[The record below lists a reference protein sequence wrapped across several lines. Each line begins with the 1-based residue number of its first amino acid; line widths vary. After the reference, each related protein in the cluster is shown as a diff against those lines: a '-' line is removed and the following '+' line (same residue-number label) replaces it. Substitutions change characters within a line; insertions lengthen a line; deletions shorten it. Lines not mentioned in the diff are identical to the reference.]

1 MVVTNSLSRRNSIL
15 EVVVDSYVSTAT
27 PVGSLAVSKRLR
39 ERLSP
44 ATIRNIMSTLE
55 EMGYI
60 THPHTSAGRIP
71 TDKGYRYFVDSIME
85 PKRLTRDEK
94 DSVEGALRQDTD
106 ELEELIKRV
115 ARIVSGL
122 TGQTSIVSY
131 PRAKRRTF
139 KRIELIPA
147 TRTRIYALLFTAQGL
162 VKHSMFE
169 IKETVEESELSR
181 VSKFLNDELDGLQL
195 SDVTDYLLRKMMGEG
210 DPFYHLLK
218 EASELLNM
226 SHILDDSDERILLD
240 GTHYMIEQP
249 EFRDAARVKHLI
261 KVLEDEDEILD
272 IMDRDLNESK
282 ARVHIGSENPFEDM
296 KDCSLVISNYRIGDR
311 NVGSIG
317 VIGPT
322 RMDYPRAIPAVEFVC
337 DAFSGLLT
345 RLSE

>member
-1 MVVTNSLSRRNSIL
+1 M

-27 PVGSLAVSKRLR
+27 PVGSLAVSKKLR
-39 ERLSP
+39 EHLSP

-71 TDKGYRYFVDSIME
+71 TDKGYRYFIDSIME
-85 PKRLTRDEK
+85 PRRLTQDEK
-94 DSVEGALRQDTD
+94 KSVEGTLREDAE

-147 TRTRIYALLFTAQGL
+147 TRTKVYALLFTAQGL

-169 IKETVEESELSR
+169 IRESVEESELSR

-195 SDVTDYLLRKMMGEG
+195 SDVTGYLLRKMMGEG
-210 DPFYHLLK
+210 DPLYHLLK

-249 EFRDAARVKHLI
+249 EFRDAAKVKHLI

-272 IMDRDLNESK
+272 IMDGDLNENK
-282 ARVHIGSENPFEDM
+282 ARVHIGSENPFDNM
-296 KDCSLVISNYRIGDR
+296 KECSLVISNYRIGDR

-322 RMDYPRAIPAVEFVC
+322 RMDYPRAIPAVEFVS
-337 DAFSGLLT
+337 DVFSSLLT